1 MTISD
6 VIQSIAHNEYSL
18 IILTRSDEYERF
30 MNDPIHLKRN
40 EDHSAQMNFAEMIA
54 DDVKEGGAYYPYLKD
69 LKVEEV
75 IPFKGDWN
83 EENYALIIDASEE
96 QISSIRQVINDRE
109 YTNYGFEMPITMQ

>member
-1 MTISD
+1 
-6 VIQSIAHNEYSL
+6 
-18 IILTRSDEYERF
+18 
-30 MNDPIHLKRN
+30 MNGGNRHDIYGTCEKPI
-40 EDHSAQMNFAEMIA
+40 
-54 DDVKEGGAYYPYLKD
+54 